1 MRMGAWD
8 VSVFGN
14 DDAADF
20 LYEFDDAHTVSEVA
34 PILQGALD
42 SVLGARGEIDAPDG
56 AVGLAA
62 AALVVAWAEPAL
74 LEGEVDED
82 FSPWP
87 RTADPLPGQLPAKAA
102 QVLDRL
108 REPRGNELSEL
119 WAEADEL
126 SEFQA
131 EITRWRSRL
140 P

>member
-1 MRMGAWD
+1 MGAWD

-20 LYEFDDAHTVSEVA
+20 LFEFDDAHELSEVA
-34 PILQGALD
+34 SILQDALD
-42 SVLGARGEIDAPDG
+42 AVLGSTSEIDTIDG
-56 AVGLAA
+56 TVGLVA
-62 AALVVAWAEPAL
+62 AALVVAWGEPSL
-74 LEGEVDED
+74 LENEVDED

-87 RTADPLPGQLPAKAA
+87 RTADPLPGQLLAKAA
-102 QVLDRL
+102 QVLDRM

-126 SEFQA
+126 AEFHA
-131 EITRWRSRL
+131 EIARWRSRL

>member
-1 MRMGAWD
+1 MGAWD

-20 LYEFDDAHTVSEVA
+20 LFEFDDAHAVSEVA
-34 PILQGALD
+34 SLLQDALD
-42 SVLGARGEIDAPDG
+42 TVLDATSEIDVPDG

-62 AALVVAWAEPAL
+62 AALVMAWNEPAL
-74 LEGEVDED
+74 IEDEVDED
-82 FSPWP
+82 LSPWP
-87 RTADPLPGQLPAKAA
+87 RTADPLPGQLRAKAA
-102 QVLDRL
+102 QVLDRM

-119 WAEADEL
+119 WAEAEEL

-131 EITRWRSRL
+131 EIARWRSRL

>member
-1 MRMGAWD
+1 MGAWD

-20 LYEFDDAHTVSEVA
+20 LFEFDDAHAVSEVA
-34 PILQGALD
+34 PILQDALD
-42 SVLGARGEIDAPDG
+42 AVLGSSSEFDATDG
-56 AVGLAA
+56 MVGLAA
-62 AALVVAWAEPAL
+62 AALVVAWSEPAL
-74 LEGEVDED
+74 LEGGVDED
-82 FSPWP
+82 LSPWP
-87 RTADPLPGQLPAKAA
+87 RTADPLPGQLRAKAA

-126 SEFQA
+126 SEFHA
-131 EITRWRSRL
+131 EIARWRSRL

>member
-1 MRMGAWD
+1 MGAWD

-20 LYEFDDAHTVSEVA
+20 LFEFDDAHTVSEVA

-42 SVLGARGEIDAPDG
+42 AILGARGQIDALDG

-62 AALVVAWAEPAL
+62 AALVVAWSEPTL
-74 LEGEVDED
+74 LNDEVPED

-102 QVLDRL
+102 HVLDRL
-108 REPRGNELSEL
+108 RDPRRNELSEL
-119 WAEADEL
+119 WAEAGEL
-126 SEFQA
+126 SAFQT
-131 EITRWRSRL
+131 EITLWRSRL